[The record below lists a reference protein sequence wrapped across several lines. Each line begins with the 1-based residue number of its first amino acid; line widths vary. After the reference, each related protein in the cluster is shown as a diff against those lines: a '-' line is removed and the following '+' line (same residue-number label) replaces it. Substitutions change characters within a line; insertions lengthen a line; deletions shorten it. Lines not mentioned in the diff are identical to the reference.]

1 MLLPSHLSNTL
12 SCCILLCL
20 SSIYF
25 SHSCYL
31 LAETNYYYIT
41 QGLVPI
47 LSVEAIHQLHI
58 FIFVLAVSHVVLS
71 AVTVLLG
78 IAQVLEIKLFLH
90 LFVNRC
96 HAFAKHFVH
105 YHLDKEMATL
115 GEQDPSK

>member
-25 SHSCYL
+25 AHSCYL

-78 IAQVLEIKLFLH
+78 IAQVLEIKLYLH

-105 YHLDKEMATL
+105 YYLDKEMATL

>member
-25 SHSCYL
+25 AHSCYL

-78 IAQVLEIKLFLH
+78 IAQTRKWQHWENKIQASDE
-90 LFVNRC
+90 NGMM
-96 HAFAKHFVH
+96 
-105 YHLDKEMATL
+105 KEHSPL
-115 GEQDPSK
+115 GK